1 MEIKYI
7 IFTGLILFFTQSSLV
22 EAARRGTRRPGRN
35 NAQQQQRT
43 TAPDN
48 ANQQSNMNIGGLSD
62 AIMNALRPT
71 INDMAS
77 GVSRNR
83 NNRGNAN
90 GRQQNT
96 MPEEPAEVNLTLS
109 EIIEQYP
116 WIENPESV
124 VRATHSSQYG
134 PNSFHEEYNVI
145 VVETSSG
152 SSRSGPDSGNGGNNP
167 SPTNEMP
174 GPNSRPNRNRNDGK
188 TRFNNPQYL
197 RDQLEGLNR
206 DNYNFRVTQGVKTA
220 DGNYKVKLLQD
231 WRNLPIYGTSL
242 VLEQERD
249 TNLIL
254 ESADGEFLSGIE
266 DDITSEVP
274 ALSKDQALQRAVAFN
289 QDQGKPIKNPKAKL
303 IVDTIGEKA
312 VLAYLIDYF
321 VPSTE
326 EPNDPI
332 TVMPTARPTQPITDA
347 PTTNFFTST
356 SRWQGRSR
364 RRRCRNQ
371 RRRGRGSYRAC
382 MNRAAA
388 TTTNQPSVTP
398 ELAPTVEISLQD
410 HKRPF
415 LLMKANT
422 GEVYRSWNGLSGYIR
437 PSRVALRTGNP
448 VYAFK
453 EYSEIMYRDTD
464 IDACY
469 YQKPIGNGKF
479 LRVNDKTSSNTANV
493 YKFRCAD
500 GRDTNYD
507 NTNGAAST
515 RNSAFKWGS
524 EAVNYLKRVSSTQ
537 WKFDINI
544 EAHHSGIH
552 AVWNGQEVQLGDGDP
567 TFFYPLTTPDTVI
580 HEVTHA
586 FTEYNSDLEY
596 FSQSGAINEAYS
608 DMAASAFLDYFFK
621 YPESQVYMI
630 GRTALKFN
638 TAIRDLCNPGN
649 PNLLLYNSRKPIIES
664 ALDYTY
670 QTTVHNASALY
681 SKAFCVLS
689 KTPGWNIQQ
698 AFKVFTNANVIY
710 WNPRETFNSGACGVK
725 KAAWDLKN
733 NLQAVRDVDAA
744 FSSVQIACSQR
755 DWYNLPRVN

>member
-116 WIENPESV
+116 WIENPES
-124 VRATHSSQYG
+124 
-134 PNSFHEEYNVI
+134 

-388 TTTNQPSVTP
+388 SSESSGVSLEDTTLSPIQEMTIDQIQQEIKREYTEDKQVNGARR
-398 ELAPTVEISLQD
+398 EFLAID
-410 HKRPF
+410 
-415 LLMKANT
+415 ANT
-422 GEVYRSWNGLSGYIR
+422 GDLIRKWTGLASAIGM
-437 PSRVALRTGNP
+437 SRVPLLVGLQNAPRQYEEFVRRND
-448 VYAFK
+448 V
-453 EYSEIMYRDTD
+453 TD
-464 IDACY
+464 ECF
-469 YQKPIGNGKF
+469 YQKAIGSYTYLTVQDQRVPSNSFRDAFSF
-479 LRVNDKTSSNTANV
+479 LCTQAISTD
-493 YKFRCAD
+493 
-500 GRDTNYD
+500 YD
-507 NTNGAAST
+507 QTNGAASP
-515 RNSAFKWGS
+515 RNSAYKWAS
-524 EAVNYLKRVSSTQ
+524 EALSFFRRAGNSR
-537 WKFDINI
+537 INFNVDV
-544 EAHHSGIH
+544 EVHHPGFGAYWSGDKVI
-552 AVWNGQEVQLGDGDP
+552 LGDGD
-567 TFFYPLTTPDTVI
+567 TRFYYPMTGPDIVM
-580 HEVTHA
+580 HEIAHA
-586 FTEYNSDLEY
+586 FTEHNSGLHY
-596 FSQSGAINEAYS
+596 VGQSGAIDEAYS
-608 DMAASAFLDYFFK
+608 DMAACAFLNYFFDDDT
-621 YPESQVYMI
+621 PDVYRI
-630 GRTALKFN
+630 GKRVSKVGA
-638 TAIRDLCNPGN
+638 AMRDMCNPRSSS
-649 PNLLLYNSRKPIIES
+649 LIFYDATKPIITS
-664 ALDYTY
+664 ASDWTSS
-670 QTTVHNASALY
+670 TRIHNASSLY
-681 SKAFCVLS
+681 NKAFCQLS
-689 KTPGWNIQQ
+689 KTRGWNIFL
-698 AFKVFTNANVIY
+698 AFKVFTAANLVY
-710 WNPRETFNSGACGVK
+710 WGPDETFNTGSCGVR
-725 KAAWDLKN
+725 KAAANLMGTEQAKN
-733 NLQAVRDVDAA
+733 DVDRA
-744 FSSVQIACSQR
+744 FASVNIACPPG
-755 DWYNLPRVN
+755 WTF